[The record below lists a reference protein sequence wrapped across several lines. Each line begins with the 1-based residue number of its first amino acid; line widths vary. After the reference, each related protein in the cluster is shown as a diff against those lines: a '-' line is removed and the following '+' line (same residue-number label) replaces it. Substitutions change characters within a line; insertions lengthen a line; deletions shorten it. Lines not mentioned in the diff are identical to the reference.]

1 MCMKL
6 IGLHTESD
14 INGGR
19 RTEESKSVQII
30 LALLPPGAAAAGACW
45 PQLMKLERMSMG
57 TGNTIVLLCSAAIPF
72 SVCKYRN

>member
-30 LALLPPGAAAAGACW
+30 LAQLPCAAAAGACW
-45 PQLMKLERMSMG
+45 LQLMKLERMSMG